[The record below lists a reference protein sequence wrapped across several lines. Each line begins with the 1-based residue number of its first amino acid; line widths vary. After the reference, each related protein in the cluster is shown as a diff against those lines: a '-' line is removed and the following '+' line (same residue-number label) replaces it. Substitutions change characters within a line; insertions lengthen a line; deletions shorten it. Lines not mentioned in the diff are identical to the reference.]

1 MPENICVAIVEDNRA
16 VRENLALLIDNAP
29 GFSCVTTCASVEEAW
44 KSLPAL
50 KPEVVLMDIHLP
62 GRCGIVGVARLKIL
76 LPETQVIMLT
86 IEEDGDRVFESMK
99 AGATGYLLKHVSPAE
114 ILAAIREVH
123 DGGAPMSS
131 QIARKV
137 VNTFRRAPKPA
148 GSVQG
153 LSPKEDQ
160 VLRLLAK
167 GHRSKE
173 IGEELGIGLGTVNTH
188 IRHIYEK
195 LHVRSRAEAVAQLY
209 SSE

>member
-1 MPENICVAIVEDNRA
+1 VEDNRS

-29 GFSCVTTCASVEEAW
+29 GFSCVATCTSVEEAW
-44 KSLPAL
+44 QSLPAL
-50 KPEVVLMDIHLP
+50 KPDVVLMDIHLP
-62 GRCGIVGVARLKIL
+62 GRNGIIGVARLKTL
-76 LPETQVIMLT
+76 LPKTQVIMLT
-86 IEEDGDRVFESMK
+86 IEEDSDRVFESMK
-99 AGATGYLLKHVSPAE
+99 AGATGYLVKHVSSAE
-114 ILAAIREVH
+114 ILEAVRDVH
-123 DGGAPMSS
+123 NGGAPMSS

-137 VNTFRRAPKPA
+137 VNTFRQAPKPP
-148 GSVQG
+148 GSVQV

-173 IGEELGIGLGTVNTH
+173 IGEELGIEMTTVNTH

-209 SSE
+209 SLEQSLKT